1 MNEKEERLK
10 NIIENA
16 NEILKDCGFY
26 NIELLTRIVIS
37 RGIEMGL
44 MDENYCLTE
53 DTEIYLRQR
62 NM

>member
-53 DTEIYLRQR
+53 EAVECLK
-62 NM
+62 